1 MNQEHQDR
9 LYTVARRWTIA
20 FMVIGI
26 IGILANL
33 FLLSKADLV
42 AAMKI
47 VPIPT
52 MVVIAIVVL
61 LVVATFYHYRN
72 IEILNRQE
80 LPLSLPWYLNFAI
93 YFLSI
98 FYDGLRL
105 GKTLGIVLCVLGYRA
120 IKKVRD
126 LKTNQH

>member
-1 MNQEHQDR
+1 MNQEHQDH

-26 IGILANL
+26 IGIVANL

-72 IEILNRQE
+72 IGILNHQE
-80 LPLSLPWYLNFAI
+80 LPLALPWYLNFAI
-93 YFLSI
+93 YLL
-98 FYDGLRL
+98 DGLSL
-105 GKTLGIVLCVLGYRA
+105 GKILAIVVCVLGYRA